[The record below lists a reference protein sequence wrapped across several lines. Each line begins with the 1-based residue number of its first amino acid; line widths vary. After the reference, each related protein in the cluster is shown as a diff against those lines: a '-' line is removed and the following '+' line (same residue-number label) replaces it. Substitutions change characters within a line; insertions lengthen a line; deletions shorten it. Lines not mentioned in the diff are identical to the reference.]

1 MDSEKNFKQQCQ
13 KALEHFEAELGKI
26 RTGRANPSLV
36 EDLPVD
42 YYGTPTPL
50 KQIASVSTPEP
61 RMILI
66 QPWDR
71 NAAAGIEKAIQKAN
85 LGLNP
90 SNEGDKI
97 RIALP
102 PLTEETRRDM
112 AKMVKEKKEAAKIA
126 VRSLREEAIEEVEG
140 QSGVSED
147 QIESTKEKIQKQVDE
162 HNEKIDSLGDGKE
175 KEIMTI

>member
-1 MDSEKNFKQQCQ
+1 METDKAFKSKCQ
-13 KALEHFEAELGKI
+13 KALDHYEAELGKI
-26 RTGRANPSLV
+26 RTGRAHPSLV
-36 EDLPVD
+36 EDLSVD
-42 YYGTPTPL
+42 YYGAATPL

-71 NAAAGIEKAIQKAN
+71 NAAADIEKAIQKSD

-97 RIALP
+97 RLVLP

-112 AKMVKEKKEAAKIA
+112 AKKVKEKKEEAKIA
-126 VRSLREEAIEEVEG
+126 VRSLREEAIAEAESK
-140 QSGVSED
+140 SGISED
-147 QIESTKEKIQKQVDE
+147 QIDAAKETIQKLVTE
-162 HNEKIDSLGDGKE
+162 YNEKIESVSVAKE

>member
-1 MDSEKNFKQQCQ
+1 MDIEKNFKQQCQ

-36 EDLPVD
+36 EDLAVD

-50 KQIASVSTPEP
+50 KQIASISTPEP

-66 QPWDR
+66 SPWDK
-71 NAAAGIEKAIQKAN
+71 NGAAGVEKAIQKAN

-97 RIALP
+97 RVILP
-102 PLTEETRRDM
+102 PLTEETRQDM
-112 AKMVKEKKEAAKIA
+112 AKMVKEKKEEAKIA
-126 VRSLREEAIEEVEG
+126 IRNLREEAIAEAKG
-140 QSGVSED
+140 RTGGSED
-147 QIESTKEKIQKQVDE
+147 QIESAKEAIQKLVAE
-162 HNEKIDSLGDGKE
+162 HNESIEDSSAAKE

>member
-1 MDSEKNFKQQCQ
+1 MDIEKNFKQQCQ
-13 KALEHFEAELGKI
+13 KALDHFGAELGKI
-26 RTGRANPSLV
+26 RTGRANPALV
-36 EDLPVD
+36 EDLAVD

-50 KQIASVSTPEP
+50 KQIASISTPEP

-66 QPWDR
+66 SPWDK
-71 NAAAGIEKAIQKAN
+71 NGAAGIEKAIQKAN

-97 RIALP
+97 RVILP

-112 AKMVKEKKEAAKIA
+112 VKMVKEKKEEAKIA
-126 VRSLREEAIEEVEG
+126 VRNLREEAIAEAKDPPN
-140 QSGVSED
+140 VSED
-147 QIESTKEKIQKQVDE
+147 QIDSAKEAIQKLVE
-162 HNEKIDSLGDGKE
+162 ENNERIESSSAAKE